1 MTLYLT
7 SDEKVLDE
15 SNTRTKFKNEI
26 LPDFFRNAPFN
37 LKLEEI
43 FFDSKF
49 PTLANFE
56 YPHIIT
62 TVIGNE
68 HKLKEFPEKFRKN
81 TLFKYLCKDYKN
93 LEMSP
98 LLIEKEA
105 LFESH
110 LSEID
115 LEVYYELHPRLNF
128 AFSIAFIKDISIHSQ
143 KDVIDLLNSFM
154 FPFHRKKPLK
164 YFENGFIAIE
174 TNLNLY
180 ISKNLFQIL
189 GFNNF
194 NSETSVKRFHLPLRN
209 EYIDKGFIE
218 DPYAPVITYEDM
230 LSRMEE
236 ESPMY
241 SIYRFLITHEPRGM
255 IQVKFVIGTHLL
267 DFDVEYEMDLF
278 HQRTKGI
285 NYDEEIELINRLLL
299 KKYLLVIKEYVLN
312 LKISSEQKDQKDL
325 NEFIE
330 FLLRKDKEGVEG
342 LNNWG
347 GLFTLKRT
355 KHNHVA
361 LDVFHTKENQDLYK
375 SFNSNINNLSGAPL
389 VKQAALEI
397 FYSSKLKNVSFNPPL
412 CHLLGLSE
420 SAFFPINLQMEGEKE
435 RIFPFPLNYYKTIRH
450 EIANF
455 VPENKS
461 IAFQLIKIE
470 EEFAT
475 TSSSIKLIKT
485 NQDDMFMVSRK
496 GGTLLADESIN
507 LKTNSPQLIF
517 VMANFVQ
524 HSLVGSNQKKMLN
537 FFPLPAKSNN
547 IVHHKFK
554 RPIILK
560 MIPGSVFHIN
570 LVDENFNPVKA
581 DIGVPTLLALK
592 KTVEENMFPI
602 TLISSDEN
610 NLRLFPENK
619 SNSFKNK
626 LSFPLILNNEH
637 RWGVSLRS
645 IAYPKVMNIFSRYC
659 FFTAKKTGQ
668 EQSFLVSLDNSY
680 VISGTK
686 LIYLLNQ
693 KIRETL
699 SIFSDA
705 VLPTFSLKDGF
716 ASIETKDFECHLNGA
731 LLRILGLTLSY
742 QENGL
747 VYYPQSSVLGVLE
760 MNLFLLQPQEMMII
774 SNIVEEA
781 FYAQHRPKILK
792 IVPIL
797 TKQSDSNAYNYIQF
811 EDDDTIPVKLDRI
824 DEIEISIMNRKG
836 DLIDFVDLHD
846 VKCQLEF
853 KRMP

>member
-1 MTLYLT
+1 
-7 SDEKVLDE
+7 
-15 SNTRTKFKNEI
+15 
-26 LPDFFRNAPFN
+26 
-37 LKLEEI
+37 
-43 FFDSKF
+43 
-49 PTLANFE
+49 
-56 YPHIIT
+56 
-62 TVIGNE
+62 
-68 HKLKEFPEKFRKN
+68 
-81 TLFKYLCKDYKN
+81 
-93 LEMSP
+93 
-98 LLIEKEA
+98 
-105 LFESH
+105 
-110 LSEID
+110 
-115 LEVYYELHPRLNF
+115 
-128 AFSIAFIKDISIHSQ
+128 
-143 KDVIDLLNSFM
+143 
-154 FPFHRKKPLK
+154 
-164 YFENGFIAIE
+164 
-174 TNLNLY
+174 
-180 ISKNLFQIL
+180 
-189 GFNNF
+189 
-194 NSETSVKRFHLPLRN
+194 
-209 EYIDKGFIE
+209 
-218 DPYAPVITYEDM
+218 
-230 LSRMEE
+230 
-236 ESPMY
+236 
-241 SIYRFLITHEPRGM
+241 M

-267 DFDVEYEMDLF
+267 DFDVEYKMDLF
-278 HQRTKGI
+278 HQRAKGI
-285 NYDEEIELINRLLL
+285 NYDEEIDLINRLLL

-450 EIANF
+450 ELANF

-659 FFTAKKTGQ
+659 FLQQKKQ
-668 EQSFLVSLDNSY
+668 DKNKVSW
-680 VISGTK
+680 
-686 LIYLLNQ
+686 YLL
-693 KIRETL
+693 
-699 SIFSDA
+699 
-705 VLPTFSLKDGF
+705 
-716 ASIETKDFECHLNGA
+716 
-731 LLRILGLTLSY
+731 
-742 QENGL
+742 
-747 VYYPQSSVLGVLE
+747 
-760 MNLFLLQPQEMMII
+760 
-774 SNIVEEA
+774 
-781 FYAQHRPKILK
+781 
-792 IVPIL
+792 
-797 TKQSDSNAYNYIQF
+797 
-811 EDDDTIPVKLDRI
+811 TIH
-824 DEIEISIMNRKG
+824 M
-836 DLIDFVDLHD
+836 
-846 VKCQLEF
+846 
-853 KRMP
+853 